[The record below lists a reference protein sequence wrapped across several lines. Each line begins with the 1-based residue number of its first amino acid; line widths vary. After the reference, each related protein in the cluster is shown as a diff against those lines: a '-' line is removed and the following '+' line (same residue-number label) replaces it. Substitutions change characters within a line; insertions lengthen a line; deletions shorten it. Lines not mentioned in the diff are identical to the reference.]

1 MYLNASEEVF
11 EGRRKRAAEF
21 VFCVSKEGSDLAPN
35 LHLACHKNVF
45 LIRQS
50 MTDTHSSFSLSPPSL
65 PAPSIFLFSFCVLVS
80 YNDGSRN
87 LP

>member
-21 VFCVSKEGSDLAPN
+21 VFCVSKKGSDLAPN

-50 MTDTHSSFSLSPPSL
+50 MTDTHSSFSLPPLSTR
-65 PAPSIFLFSFCVLVS
+65 PFDFSFFFLRL
-80 YNDGSRN
+80 GFTQRRK
-87 LP
+87 